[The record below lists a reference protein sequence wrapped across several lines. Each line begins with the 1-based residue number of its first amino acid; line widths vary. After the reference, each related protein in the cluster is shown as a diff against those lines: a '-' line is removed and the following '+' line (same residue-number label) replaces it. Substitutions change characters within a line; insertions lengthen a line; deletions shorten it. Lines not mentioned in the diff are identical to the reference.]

1 MTTPAAVWDAFTNP
15 INDGPGQTW
24 THIRLSLF
32 ALALAAAI
40 AVPSGLVLA
49 KLGKAGS
56 AVTTLTSGLG
66 RAVPT
71 FAVMALVAALFTI
84 GFWPA
89 VVGLVLL
96 GIPPILLN
104 TVVGIREVDPGAVEA
119 SRGMGLTAPQVMRKV
134 ELPLSLPLIFAGLR
148 LSTNQVVATAALA
161 GFVGA
166 GGLGVIVQS
175 GLFNGQEDVLLAGAI
190 PIAILA
196 ILAQL
201 AISGVERAVSPK
213 GLRLTRAARR

>member
-1 MTTPAAVWDAFTNP
+1 MTTPAEVWDAFTNP

-24 THIRLSLF
+24 THIRLSLI
-32 ALALAAAI
+32 ALVIATGL
-40 AVPSGLVLA
+40 AVPLGLVLA
-49 KLGKAGS
+49 KLGSAGS
-56 AVTTLTSGLG
+56 ALTTLASGLG

-71 FAVMALVAALFTI
+71 FAVMALVAALSTI

-89 VVGLVLL
+89 VIGLILL

-104 TVVGIREVDPGAVEA
+104 TVVGIREVDAGAVEA
-119 SRGMGLTAPQVMRKV
+119 SRGMGFTPPQVLRRV
-134 ELPLSLPLIFAGLR
+134 EVPLSLPLIFAGLK
-148 LSTNQVVATAALA
+148 LSANQIVATAALA

-190 PIAILA
+190 PIALLA
-196 ILAQL
+196 IGAQL
-201 AISGVERAVSPK
+201 ALTGIERVVSPT
-213 GLRLTRAARR
+213 GLRVARAARA